1 MLLNLIVSSLI
12 CPMIK
17 KPIPSAMTAIESFSE
32 VNSGRTNAS
41 NTKSGPHTM
50 EFWIGM
56 IGAVI
61 KNIMPK
67 VVTKFFFTII
77 LFYLY

>member
-1 MLLNLIVSSLI
+1 
-12 CPMIK
+12 MIK
-17 KPIPSAMTAIESFSE
+17 KAMPSAMTTIESFSA

-41 NTKSGPHTM
+41 NTKSGPQTM

-67 VVTKFFFTII
+67 AIMKFFFTII
-77 LFYLY
+77 MFYLY